1 MPLIRV
7 NGTVLNYRF
16 DGPDKGPVVMFSN
29 SLASDLSM
37 WDAQVSLLVQT
48 GYRVLRYDSRGHGRS
63 EVPAGP
69 YSIELLADDAVG
81 LIDALGLEKVHFC
94 GLSMGGMVGQVLGAR
109 HSDRLLSLVLSST
122 AAHLP
127 HRENWDERIRTVKE
141 KGMDGVINAT
151 IDRWFTKTGQER
163 LHAEVTHVK
172 TMILNT
178 PVEGF
183 CACCTA
189 LQNMDLRDLIQP
201 ISKRTLVIVGEH
213 DPGTPVSAA
222 RFIQGQI
229 TASKL
234 MVITAAAHFANVEQS
249 GTFNKALLN
258 FVETTVT

>member
-1 MPLIRV
+1 MSLVSV

-37 WDAQVSLLVQT
+37 WDAQISLFVQA

-81 LIDALGLEKVHFC
+81 LIDELGLEKVHFC

-109 HSDRLLSLVLSST
+109 HRDRLISLVLCST

-127 HRENWDERIRTVKE
+127 PRETVRE
-141 KGMDGVINAT
+141 KSMNDVINAT
-151 IDRWFTKTGQER
+151 IDRWFTKAGQER
-163 LHAEVTHVK
+163 LNTEVTKVK
-172 TMILNT
+172 DMILNT

-189 LQNMDLRDLIQP
+189 LQNMDLRDLIRT
-201 ISKRTLVIVGEH
+201 ISKRTLVIVGEQ

-222 RFIQGQI
+222 EFLHGQI

-234 MVITAAAHFANVEQS
+234 MVIPDAAHFANVEQAV
-249 GTFNKALLN
+249 TFNRALLE
-258 FVETTVT
+258 FIETNVT

>member
-1 MPLIRV
+1 MICV
-7 NGTVLNYRF
+7 NGTMLNYRF
-16 DGPDKGPVVMFSN
+16 DGPNKGPVVMFSN

-37 WDAQVSLLVQT
+37 WDAQIPPFVQA

-69 YSIELLADDAVG
+69 YSIEMLADDAVG

-109 HSDRLLSLVLSST
+109 HSKRLLSLVLSST
-122 AAHLP
+122 AAHMP
-127 HRENWDERIRTVKE
+127 PPENWDERIRTVRE
-141 KGMDGVINAT
+141 KGMDGVLDAT

-163 LHAEVTHVK
+163 LRADVTKVK
-172 TMILNT
+172 TMILHT

-189 LQNMDLRDLIQP
+189 LQNGDLRDLIQT

-222 RFIQGQI
+222 RFIHRNI

-234 MVITAAAHFANVEQS
+234 MVIPDAAHFANVEQAE
-249 GTFNKALLN
+249 TFNKALLD
-258 FVETTVT
+258 FVETTET